1 MEDNNKIVKVYSNNS
16 KKSRLKRGKNKFQR
30 IWNAEKQAYIKVRKA
45 KYPTIV
51 KAKKDWREVDD
62 SAALKR
68 RHETPKSKKSVPVNA
83 AQMEKKI
90 AEMNKPET
98 KQNTHNVH
106 GKITSPARVE
116 KAKTLSLY
124 GGKVNLVWDS
134 KNLKYRNAA

>member
-1 MEDNNKIVKVYSNNS
+1 MEDSNKIVKVYSNNS
-16 KKSRLKRGKNKFQR
+16 KKSRLKRGRNKFQR
-30 IWNAEKQAYIKVRKA
+30 IWNAEKQTYIKVRKT
-45 KYPTIV
+45 KYPIV
-51 KAKKDWREVDD
+51 KNVKKDWREVDD

-68 RHETPKSKKSVPVNA
+68 RHETPKNKKSVPVNA
-83 AQMEKKI
+83 TQMEKKI